1 MENEIVKRVIT
12 GFVIQTFENGKCIH
26 QEFVGEDDIYEDEV
40 GNVLEYN
47 DYRDTH
53 DYPTEMWSPILK
65 EEIIEKC
72 ASALCK

>member
-12 GFVIQTFENGKCIH
+12 GFVVQTFENGKCIH

-47 DYRDTH
+47 DYCDTH
-53 DYPTEMWSPILK
+53 DYPTEMWSPPLK
-65 EEIIEKC
+65 N
-72 ASALCK
+72 